1 MLRPVPNTPAGD
13 LVAERCLDARTVHR
27 GGAVEIIHW
36 RCLRESEASTRE
48 RVHTHHV
55 LTFGIDGASCLEV
68 GRRRIAVD
76 PVSIAFHRPGSTYR
90 TFHPWG
96 CHDSG
101 INIAFRADVAE
112 DVLAHAD
119 PRGDGPLLLI
129 AIKPMRL
136 ALEPM
141 IAALRHGAGRAV
153 DPLETDERA
162 LELLRAV
169 LAPSS
174 RRAGARREATR
185 ADHAAIV
192 DDAREYLRMHARE
205 AIRLDDVARAVGTS
219 PFHLCRLFRAHTGL
233 TMRGYLHRLR
243 LWEAAHALGGSDAPL
258 SRIALDAGFAS
269 HSHFTARFTREVGFS
284 PAHLRRRVTGNWQ
297 ERESAPGLPPLWWE

>member
-1 MLRPVPNTPAGD
+1 MLRPVPNTLAGD
-13 LVAERCLDARTVHR
+13 LVAERCLDARTVHA

-55 LTFGIDGASCLEV
+55 LTFGIEGASCLEV
-68 GRRRIAVD
+68 GRRRIDVD
-76 PVSIAFHRPGSTYR
+76 PVTIAFHRPGSTYR

-112 DVLAHAD
+112 EVLAQTD
-119 PRGDGPLLLI
+119 PRGDGPLLLLSV
-129 AIKPMRL
+129 KPMRL

-141 IAALRHGAGRAV
+141 IAALRHREGRGI

-169 LAPSS
+169 LAPSA
-174 RRAGARREATR
+174 RRAQARREGTR
-185 ADHAAIV
+185 ADHAALA
-192 DDAREYLRMHARE
+192 DDAREYLRAHFRE
-205 AIRLDDVARAVGTS
+205 AVRLDDVARAIGTS
-219 PFHLCRLFRAHTGL
+219 PFHLCRVFRAHTGL
-233 TMRGYLHRLR
+233 AMRGYLHRLR
-243 LWEAAHALGGSDAPL
+243 LWEAARALGGSDAPL

-269 HSHFTARFTREVGFS
+269 HSHLTARFTREVGFA
-284 PAHLRRRVTGNWQ
+284 PATLRRRVQ
-297 ERESAPGLPPLWWE
+297 EPHSRCGSAHGRRVHRP